1 MFNVMKQNSFQ
12 ACRCRIVVNDD
23 ICPQVPRL
31 EGRSVR
37 TRLISYSDPAF
48 RLDKEF
54 LKEYMRTSGQFT
66 VARDRAGTS
75 QDTVAIKIRPEHLLE
90 FFVKH
95 RKAELLQN
103 TGHHEVDRLPISR
116 IT

>member
-1 MFNVMKQNSFQ
+1 MTGY
-12 ACRCRIVVNDD
+12 INDD
-23 ICPQVPRL
+23 VYPQVPL
-31 EGRSVR
+31 VEGRSVR

-66 VARDRAGTS
+66 VARDQAGTS

-103 TGHHEVDRLPISR
+103 TVHHEVDRLPISR

>member
-1 MFNVMKQNSFQ
+1 M
-12 ACRCRIVVNDD
+12 NDD
-23 ICPQVPRL
+23 VYPQVPL
-31 EGRSVR
+31 AEGRSVR

-66 VARDRAGTS
+66 VA
-75 QDTVAIKIRPEHLLE
+75 IKIRPEHLLE

-103 TGHHEVDRLPISR
+103 TVHHVVDRLPISR